1 MRYRFGGLQLNSSI
15 ELDQLRPD
23 YDSSLSAHA
32 EIALDVETGAAP
44 AFDEIICRWTGRYD
58 LVLGRSGE
66 DWLMSSKLD
75 GVFLI
80 SEKNR
85 SVRCFVTDP
94 AAPGWLDVLMRR
106 VLPRVAILFGAT
118 AIHAAAVASA
128 GGGLLVLG
136 GSGAGKSTL
145 SAYLLNT
152 GWDVLSDDISLVWHP
167 DTPELA
173 PASTG
178 VCVWEDSRRAL
189 NLADALCLPMPAYD
203 GKVRFSPGTET
214 AIAPV
219 PLRALIFLAR
229 SNDVTEPKLTPL
241 SGAQGLIGAAH
252 QRIHFNPVDEGGGET
267 LRAFGPLSQI
277 ARAVPFYT
285 LHYPARYDALPR
297 TAAALRGIL
306 SA

>member
-1 MRYRFGGLQLNSSI
+1 MWYRFGGLRLNSSI

-23 YDSSLSAHA
+23 RDSSLPAHA
-32 EIALDVETGAAP
+32 EIVLDVETGPAP
-44 AFDEIICRWTGRYD
+44 ATDGIICRWTGRYG
-58 LVLGRSGE
+58 LILARSGE

-75 GVFLI
+75 GIFLI
-80 SEKNR
+80 SEKKR

-94 AAPGWLDVLMRR
+94 GAPGWLDVLTRR

-118 AIHAAAVASA
+118 AIHSAAVAGP
-128 GGGLLVLG
+128 GGGLLMLG
-136 GSGAGKSTL
+136 ESGAGKSTL

-178 VCVWEDSRRAL
+178 VCVWEDSQHGL
-189 NLADALCLPMPAYD
+189 GLADGLCLPMPAYD

-229 SNDVTEPKLTPL
+229 STDVTEPKLTPL
-241 SGAQGLIGAAH
+241 SGAEGMIGAAR
-252 QRIHFNPVDEGGGET
+252 QRIHFNPVDLPGGET

-277 ARAVPFYT
+277 ARAVPFHT

-297 TAAALRGIL
+297 AAEVLRRIL
-306 SA
+306 EP